1 MKHYRG
7 GKYSAFDAGT
17 RIPFIVRW
25 PNGIKPGK
33 QQAPFSMI
41 DVYASFAALLN
52 HPLEA
57 GIAPD
62 SRDQLNNFLGT
73 DTAGCDY
80 IVQQN
85 LDNTL
90 SIIQGDW
97 KYIEPSDKPALEY
110 WTKIEM
116 GNAPQPQLYNLS
128 IDPSEK
134 DNVAEAHPDKV
145 KTLSALLEEVKEAR
159 NQSERE

>member
-1 MKHYRG
+1 MCIRD
-7 GKYSAFDAGT
+7 S
-17 RIPFIVRW
+17 
-25 PNGIKPGK
+25 
-33 QQAPFSMI
+33 
-41 DVYASFAALLN
+41 
-52 HPLEA
+52 
-57 GIAPD
+57 D

-145 KTLSALLEEVKEAR
+145 KTLSALLEEVKEAK

>member
-1 MKHYRG
+1 
-7 GKYSAFDAGT
+7 
-17 RIPFIVRW
+17 
-25 PNGIKPGK
+25 
-33 QQAPFSMI
+33 MI

-90 SIIQGDW
+90 SIIQGELE
-97 KYIEPSDKPALEY
+97 IHRAQRQAGTGVLDKNRNGQRPA
-110 WTKIEM
+110 
-116 GNAPQPQLYNLS
+116 APT
-128 IDPSEK
+128 
-134 DNVAEAHPDKV
+134 V
-145 KTLSALLEEVKEAR
+145 
-159 NQSERE
+159 QSFH

>member
-1 MKHYRG
+1 
-7 GKYSAFDAGT
+7 
-17 RIPFIVRW
+17 
-25 PNGIKPGK
+25 
-33 QQAPFSMI
+33 MI
-41 DVYASFAALLN
+41 DVYASLAALLN

-110 WTKIEM
+110 WTKRKWETPRSPNCTIF
-116 GNAPQPQLYNLS
+116 PS
-128 IDPSEK
+128 IRLK
-134 DNVAEAHPDKV
+134 
-145 KTLSALLEEVKEAR
+145 KTMWQMPIRKR
-159 NQSERE
+159 

>member
-1 MKHYRG
+1 
-7 GKYSAFDAGT
+7 
-17 RIPFIVRW
+17 
-25 PNGIKPGK
+25 
-33 QQAPFSMI
+33 MI
-41 DVYASFAALLN
+41 DVYASLAALLN

-97 KYIEPSDKPALEY
+97 KYIEPSDKPALEILD
-110 WTKIEM
+110 KNRN
-116 GNAPQPQLYNLS
+116 GQRPAAPT
-128 IDPSEK
+128 
-134 DNVAEAHPDKV
+134 V
-145 KTLSALLEEVKEAR
+145 
-159 NQSERE
+159 QSFH

>member
-41 DVYASFAALLN
+41 DVYASLAALLD

-110 WTKIEM
+110 WTKTEM

-145 KTLSALLEEVKEAR
+145 RTLSALLEEVKEAK

>member
-1 MKHYRG
+1 MKH
-7 GKYSAFDAGT
+7 
-17 RIPFIVRW
+17 
-25 PNGIKPGK
+25 
-33 QQAPFSMI
+33 FS
-41 DVYASFAALLN
+41 
-52 HPLEA
+52 PLWSL
-57 GIAPD
+57 IPD

-145 KTLSALLEEVKEAR
+145 KTLSALLEEVKEALVNCMPCPAR
-159 NQSERE
+159 RSMLGVLTLVAP

>member
-1 MKHYRG
+1 
-7 GKYSAFDAGT
+7 
-17 RIPFIVRW
+17 
-25 PNGIKPGK
+25 
-33 QQAPFSMI
+33 MI

-73 DTAGCDY
+73 DTTGCDY

-110 WTKIEM
+110 LDQ
-116 GNAPQPQLYNLS
+116 N
-128 IDPSEK
+128 
-134 DNVAEAHPDKV
+134 
-145 KTLSALLEEVKEAR
+145 R
-159 NQSERE
+159 NGKCPTASTVQSFH

>member
-1 MKHYRG
+1 
-7 GKYSAFDAGT
+7 
-17 RIPFIVRW
+17 
-25 PNGIKPGK
+25 
-33 QQAPFSMI
+33 MI

-73 DTAGCDY
+73 DTTGCDY

-90 SIIQGDW
+90 SIIQ
-97 KYIEPSDKPALEY
+97 E
-110 WTKIEM
+110 T
-116 GNAPQPQLYNLS
+116 GN
-128 IDPSEK
+128 
-134 DNVAEAHPDKV
+134 
-145 KTLSALLEEVKEAR
+145 T
-159 NQSERE
+159 

>member
-41 DVYASFAALLN
+41 DVYASLAALLD

-62 SRDQLNNFLGT
+62 SRDQLNNFWEP
-73 DTAGCDY
+73 
-80 IVQQN
+80 
-85 LDNTL
+85 TL
-90 SIIQGDW
+90 PDVTI
-97 KYIEPSDKPALEY
+97 
-110 WTKIEM
+110 
-116 GNAPQPQLYNLS
+116 LYNRIWTIHSPLS
-128 IDPSEK
+128 
-134 DNVAEAHPDKV
+134 
-145 KTLSALLEEVKEAR
+145 KETG
-159 NQSERE
+159 NT

>member
-41 DVYASFAALLN
+41 DVYALFAALLN

-73 DTAGCDY
+73 DTAG
-80 IVQQN
+80 
-85 LDNTL
+85 
-90 SIIQGDW
+90 
-97 KYIEPSDKPALEY
+97 

-145 KTLSALLEEVKEAR
+145 KTLSALLEEVKEAK

>member
-1 MKHYRG
+1 
-7 GKYSAFDAGT
+7 
-17 RIPFIVRW
+17 
-25 PNGIKPGK
+25 
-33 QQAPFSMI
+33 MI

-62 SRDQLNNFLGT
+62 SRDQLSNFLGT

-97 KYIEPSDKPALEY
+97 KYIEPSNKPALEY
-110 WTKIEM
+110 WTKTEM
-116 GNAPQPQLYNLS
+116 GKRPTASTVQSFHRSVRKRQCGRSSSGQGKSPLHPTERGEGSKESKRKEIKVQECGCSQVLYEFVLFANY
-128 IDPSEK
+128 
-134 DNVAEAHPDKV
+134 
-145 KTLSALLEEVKEAR
+145 
-159 NQSERE
+159 

>member
-1 MKHYRG
+1 MKLNSFPHYLQLDAMDCGPSCLRMIAKYY
-7 GKYSAFDAGT
+7 GKSYSLQTLRARSFITREGVSMLGISDAAESIGF
-17 RIPFIVRW
+17 RQR
-25 PNGIKPGK
+25 
-33 QQAPFSMI
+33 
-41 DVYASFAALLN
+41 
-52 HPLEA
+52 
-57 GIAPD
+57 
-62 SRDQLNNFLGT
+62 NNFLGT

-145 KTLSALLEEVKEAR
+145 KTLSALLEEVKEAK